1 MTQTFTQSRRSLT
14 DRSKKGMGVLWI
26 ALAMMIV
33 VLTPRVWAQDSA
45 TIDGN
50 VADVSGAVVA
60 NANVMLTDNGTGV
73 QREATANDVGAFH
86 FGNLGAGTYTMTAT
100 AKGFQKYTK
109 SGIEVHVAQHLEEN
123 AALTVGAESQTVSVQ
138 ADALQ
143 VQTETSE
150 VSTLISGEQVRQ
162 LATNGRN
169 VVQLAAL
176 GLGVS
181 NQLAAFG
188 GIDALTSSN
197 GLSFNGQRTT
207 HNVYLIDGAEQN
219 DRGCGGCFMNLP
231 SQDAIGEFQTLGSN
245 YSADYGIGSGGTIVM
260 MIKSGQRQYHG
271 TLYEFN
277 RNTDY
282 NANDYFLKQANP
294 PKGRPT
300 FQLNEPG
307 GNIGGPLFIPHV
319 YDEAR
324 NRTFFFVNEEWR
336 KLIQGSAPSVSNA
349 IWGSNF
355 PTLGQDYIYTPQG
368 SGVPMVPSLP
378 GNQSYTNVETVAT
391 GYTQAQIQSA
401 AGVAFP
407 AGPTP
412 GTYRI
417 PLALVDQNMVR
428 ELNAGVF
435 PHPNTT
441 CTGPGGTCKQ
451 FIVSINQPENIRED
465 VVRIDHSINSKFQLM
480 GHYLHD
486 AMVKTFFPPLW
497 AGGQPTDGTIM
508 ANPSYT
514 AAIKLTQTYSSSVL
528 NETAF
533 FYSGNKINLTP
544 IPGAGVTIVQPAGWN
559 SNSSP
564 NTYGQTATTSLF
576 PTSDQAG
583 LNHAFAPKAPLMP
596 AIALTGTPL
605 SATYTPSYYPWK
617 NGYEGF
623 QYRDDLS
630 WIKGRHQ
637 FKFGFGLLHDY
648 KNQELQAETMGRATF
663 SQNNFA
669 KDGVVNAVLGLE
681 DSWNQLEYLY
691 GKHWVNNNYNG
702 YAIDNWHYNSRLTL
716 NLGLRYDGLPHAWE
730 RYNKFANFVPSTYN
744 TTLPNP
750 IADNGTLINGQLTSY
765 PSVSPTGGAEPF
777 YLNGINEAR
786 VNGFARGN
794 VKNYYFT
801 WEPRIGF
808 TYDLSGSGKTV
819 LRGGVGVFYE
829 RVQGNDVYNAALNPP
844 FAYQPA
850 PTNVF
855 FSNPLTSILTG
866 PPTGPTTPTISLYPS
881 SLTTIKYNYPPPGTM
896 NWSFGIQRQMAPSV
910 IATVQYVGSGGWD
923 QNNDRQ
929 INTLPL
935 TNNPSNPWSTANAA
949 PQASTA
955 AVIAAEPTTN
965 PNWTPIYS
973 DRWANQGGKI
983 LANKLRI
990 YPGFGSINQEENE
1003 TNSHYHSLQAG
1014 VRFENKAGL
1023 TTQLAYT
1030 YSHLIDSASGDLG
1043 GIPNPFNA
1051 HYGKGS
1057 GTFDRR
1063 QIFNA
1068 SYVYALPFAKHSSNM
1083 AAKAFIGGWGIA
1095 GVTVFEK
1102 GVPNQITYSGPDTL
1116 GLTAGTNRPNL
1127 IAPITYPKKQ
1137 SAWFS
1142 TSSYADPVAP
1152 WFGGPNQGFG
1162 AAGKDNVVGP
1172 GLNNTNLTLTKNI
1185 PLSGKD
1191 NGPGIELRF
1200 ESFNTFN
1207 KTQFGSSSGAGFD
1220 VANHDSNFGQV
1231 TSIFSPRI
1239 LELGGKFHF

>member
-14 DRSKKGMGVLWI
+14 VRSKKGMGVLCI
-26 ALAMMIV
+26 ALAMMIMA
-33 VLTPRVWAQDSA
+33 LAPRVWGQDSA

-50 VADVSGAVVA
+50 VVDSTGAVVA
-60 NANVMLTDNGTGV
+60 NANVTLIDIGTG
-73 QREATANDVGAFH
+73 QKREATANSVGAFH
-86 FGNLGAGTYTMTAT
+86 FGNIAAATYTMTAT
-100 AKGFQKYTK
+100 AKGFQTSTT
-109 SGIEVHVAQHLEEN
+109 SGIEVHVAQHLEED
-123 AALTVGAESQTVSVQ
+123 AKLTVGSESQTVSVE

-245 YSADYGIGSGGTIVM
+245 YSADYGIGSGGTITM

-282 NANDYFLKQANP
+282 NANDFFLKQAHP
-294 PKGRPT
+294 PKARPT

-307 GNIGGPLFIPHV
+307 GNIGGPVFIPHV

-355 PTLGQDYIYTPQG
+355 PTLGQDYNYSPQSSAVPIVPNIPTNTAYTALETSAGLTPG
-368 SGVPMVPSLP
+368 SP
-378 GNQSYTNVETVAT
+378 
-391 GYTQAQIQSA
+391 
-401 AGVAFP
+401 FP
-407 AGPTP
+407 AGTTS
-412 GTYRI
+412 GSYRI

-428 ELNAGVF
+428 ELSAGVF

-441 CTGPGGTCKQ
+441 CTGPGGACKQ
-451 FIVSINQPENIRED
+451 LVISINQPENIRED

-508 ANPSYT
+508 ANPSFT
-514 AAIKLTQTYSSSVL
+514 GAIKLTQTYSSSVL
-528 NETAF
+528 NETGV
-533 FYSGNKINLTP
+533 FYSGNKIHLTP
-544 IPGAGVTIVQPAGWN
+544 IAGAGVQITQPTGWN
-559 SNSSP
+559 STNNAGSF
-564 NTYGQTATTSLF
+564 GTATTSLF
-576 PTSDQAG
+576 PTSDQAA
-583 LNHAFAPKAPLMP
+583 LNHAFAPKAALMP
-596 AIALTGTPL
+596 AIAMSGTL
-605 SATYTPSYYPWK
+605 GATYTPSYYPWK

-630 WIKGRHQ
+630 WSKGRHQ
-637 FKFGFGLLHDY
+637 FKFGAGLLHDY
-648 KNQELQAETMGRATF
+648 KNQELQAETMGRASF
-663 SQNNFA
+663 SQNNFT
-669 KDGVVNAVLGLE
+669 KDTVTNAVMGLE

-691 GKHWVNNNYNG
+691 GKHWVNNNYSG
-702 YAIDNWHYNSRLTL
+702 YAIDNWHVNSRLVL
-716 NLGLRYDGLPHAWE
+716 NLGLRFDGLPHAWE

-744 TTLPNP
+744 TTLPEP
-750 IADNGTLINGQLTSY
+750 INASGALIPATLTSY
-765 PSVSPTGGAEPF
+765 AGVSPTGGAEPF

-786 VNGFARGN
+786 VNGFARGV
-794 VKNYYFT
+794 VKNYYYT

-808 TYDLSGSGKTV
+808 TYDLSGTGKTV
-819 LRGGVGVFYE
+819 LRGGVGLFYE
-829 RVQGNDVYNAALNPP
+829 RIQGNDVYNAALNPP
-844 FAYQPA
+844 FAYQPS

-855 FSNPLTSILTG
+855 FSNPKTSILTG
-866 PPTGPTTPTISLYPS
+866 PGSGSTGPTLFPS
-881 SLTTIKYNYPPPGTM
+881 GLTTIKYNYPPPGTM
-896 NWSFGIQRQMAPSV
+896 NWSLGIQHQVASSI
-910 IATVQYVGSGGWD
+910 IATVQYVGSSGWD
-923 QNNDRQ
+923 QNNDRE
-929 INTLPL
+929 INELPL
-935 TNNPSNPWSTANAA
+935 TNNASNPWSSAN
-949 PQASTA
+949 PSGPNYNTITSTD
-955 AVIAAEPTTN
+955 PRWLGGPSTN
-965 PNWTPIYS
+965 PYT
-973 DRWANQGGKI
+973 DRFANQSGKI
-983 LANKLRI
+983 LANQLRI
-990 YPGFGSINQEENE
+990 YQGFGSINQEENE

-1014 VRFENKAGL
+1014 VRFENKWGL

-1057 GTFDRR
+1057 GAYDRR
-1063 QIFNA
+1063 QIFNM
-1068 SYVYALPFAKHSSNM
+1068 SYVYTLPFARHSSNM
-1083 AAKAFIGGWGIA
+1083 LERAIIGGWGIS
-1095 GVTVFEK
+1095 GVTVFQA
-1102 GVPNQITYSGPDTL
+1102 GLPLNVAYSGTDTL
-1116 GLTAGTNRPNL
+1116 GLTAGSNRPNL
-1127 IAPITYPKKQ
+1127 IAPITYPKTQ
-1137 SAWFS
+1137 AAWFN
-1142 TSSYADPVAP
+1142 TSAYQDPVAP

-1172 GLNNTNLTLTKNI
+1172 GLNNTNLTLNKNI

-1207 KTQFGSSSGAGFD
+1207 KAQFSGVD
-1220 VANHDSNFGQV
+1220 LNNHDGNFGQV

>member
-1 MTQTFTQSRRSLT
+1 MTQSFPRSSRSLT
-14 DRSKKGMGVLWI
+14 VRSKKGMRVLWI
-26 ALAMMIV
+26 ALAMMIMA
-33 VLTPRVWAQDSA
+33 LAPRVWGQDNA

-50 VADVSGAVVA
+50 VTDSTGAVVA
-60 NANVMLTDNGTGV
+60 SATVTLIDNGTGMK
-73 QREATANDVGAFH
+73 RESAANSVGAFH
-86 FGNLGAGTYTMTAT
+86 FGNLGAGTYTMTAN
-100 AKGFQKYTK
+100 AKGFQNYTR

-123 AALTVGAESQTVSVQ
+123 AALTVGSESQTVSVE

-169 VVQLAAL
+169 VVQLAAF

-181 NQLAAFG
+181 SQLAAFG

-207 HNVYLIDGAEQN
+207 HNVYLIDGGEQN

-260 MIKSGQRQYHG
+260 MIKSGQRKYHG

-319 YDEAR
+319 YNEAK

-336 KLIQGSAPSVSNA
+336 RLIQGSAPAVSNA
-349 IWGSNF
+349 IWGNNF
-355 PTLGQDYIYTPQG
+355 PTLGQDYIYTPQ
-368 SGVPMVPSLP
+368 SATIPVVPNLP
-378 GNQSYTNVETVAT
+378 GNAAYTALET
-391 GYTQAQIQSA
+391 G
-401 AGVAFP
+401 AGLTPGSPFP
-407 AGPTP
+407 AGSTT

-441 CTGPGGTCKQ
+441 CTGPGGACKQ
-451 FIVSINQPENIRED
+451 LVISINQPENIRED
-465 VVRIDHSINSKFQLM
+465 VVRIDHTINSKYQLM

-497 AGGQPTDGTIM
+497 AGGQPTVGTVM

-544 IPGAGVTIVQPAGWN
+544 IPGAGVTIAQPTGWN
-559 SNSSP
+559 STSSP
-564 NTYGQTATTSLF
+564 NSYGTATTSLF

-583 LNHAFAPKAPLMP
+583 VNHAFAPKAPLMP
-596 AIALTGTPL
+596 AIAMSGTL
-605 SATYTPSYYPWK
+605 GATYTPSYYPWK

-630 WIKGRHQ
+630 WSKGRHQ

-648 KNQELQAETMGRATF
+648 KNQELQAETMGRASY

-669 KDGVVNAVLGLE
+669 KDTVVNAVMGLE

-691 GKHWVNNNYNG
+691 GKHWVNNNYSG
-702 YAIDNWHYNSRLTL
+702 YAIDNWHVNSRLTL

-750 IADNGTLINGQLTSY
+750 LNSDGTLITAQLTSY
-765 PSVSPTGGAEPF
+765 PGVSPTGGAESF

-786 VNGFARGN
+786 VNGFARGV
-794 VKNYYFT
+794 VKNNYYT

-844 FAYQPA
+844 FAYQPS

-855 FSNPLTSILTG
+855 FSNPSTSILTG
-866 PPTGPTTPTISLYPS
+866 QTSHNLFPS
-881 SLTTIKYNYPPPGTM
+881 GLTTIKYTYPPPGTM
-896 NWSFGIQRQMAPSV
+896 DWSFGVQHQIAPSIV
-910 IATVQYVGSGGWD
+910 ATVQYVGSVGWD

-935 TNNPSNPWSTANAA
+935 TNNPSNPWSTSN
-949 PQASTA
+949 PGGPNYNTVTSTD
-955 AVIAAEPTTN
+955 PRWLGGPSTN
-965 PNWTPIYS
+965 PYT
-973 DRWANQGGKI
+973 DRYANQSGKI
-983 LANKLRI
+983 LANQLRI
-990 YPGFGSINQEENE
+990 YPGLGSINQEENE

-1014 VRFENKAGL
+1014 VRLENKWGL
-1023 TTQLAYT
+1023 TSQLAYT

-1057 GTFDRR
+1057 GAYDRR
-1063 QIFNA
+1063 QIFNV
-1068 SYVYALPFAKHSSNM
+1068 SYVYSLSFAKHTSNL
-1083 AAKAFIGGWGIA
+1083 AAKEIIGGWGIA
-1095 GVTVFEK
+1095 GATVFQA
-1102 GVPNQITYSGPDTL
+1102 GLPINIAYSGTDTL
-1116 GLTAGTNRPNL
+1116 GLTAGSNRPNL
-1127 IAPITYPKKQ
+1127 IAPVKYPKTQ
-1137 SAWFS
+1137 AAWFS

-1152 WFGGPNQGFG
+1152 WFGGPGQGFG

-1185 PLSGKD
+1185 PLNGKD

-1207 KTQFGSSSGAGFD
+1207 KAQFSGFD
-1220 VANHDSNFGQV
+1220 ANNHDGNFGQV
-1231 TSIFSPRI
+1231 TSIYSPRI

>member
-1 MTQTFTQSRRSLT
+1 MTQSFTQSSRSLT
-14 DRSKKGMGVLWI
+14 VRSKKGMGVLWI
-26 ALAMMIV
+26 ALAMMIMT
-33 VLTPRVWAQDSA
+33 LAPRVWGQDNA

-50 VADVSGAVVA
+50 VTDSSGAVVA
-60 NANVMLTDNGTGV
+60 NATVTLIDNGTGV
-73 QREATANDVGAFH
+73 KREAAANAVGAFH
-86 FGNLGAGTYTMTAT
+86 FGNIGAGTYTMTAT
-100 AKGFQKYTK
+100 AKGFQNYTE

-123 AALTVGAESQTVSVQ
+123 AALTVGSESQTVSVE

-150 VSTLISGEQVRQ
+150 ISTLISGEQVRQ

-197 GLSFNGQRTT
+197 GLSFNGQRVT

-245 YSADYGIGSGGTIVM
+245 YSADYGIGSGGTITM
-260 MIKSGQRQYHG
+260 MIKSGQRKYHG

-277 RNTDY
+277 RNTAY

-319 YDEAR
+319 YNEAK

-336 KLIQGSAPSVSNA
+336 RLIQGSAPSVSNA

-368 SGVPMVPSLP
+368 SAVPMVPSLP
-378 GNQSYTNVETVAT
+378 GNQGYTNVEMAAT
-391 GYTQAQIQSA
+391 GYTQAQIQGPG
-401 AGVAFP
+401 GVAFQ
-407 AGPTP
+407 AGPSP

-417 PLALVDQNMVR
+417 PLSMVDQNMVR

-451 FIVSINQPENIRED
+451 IVISINQPENIRED
-465 VVRIDHSINSKFQLM
+465 VVRIDHTINSKYQLM

-486 AMVKTFFPPLW
+486 AMQKTFFPPLW
-497 AGGQPTDGTIM
+497 AGGQPTVGTVM

-544 IPGAGVTIVQPAGWN
+544 IPGAGVTIAQPSGWN
-559 SNSSP
+559 STSNAG
-564 NTYGQTATTSLF
+564 TYGTATTSLF

-605 SATYTPSYYPWK
+605 SQTYTPSYYPWK

-648 KNQELQAETMGRATF
+648 KNQELQAETNGRATF

-669 KDGVVNAVLGLE
+669 KDGLVNAVLGLE
-681 DSWNQLEYLY
+681 DSWSQLEYLY
-691 GKHWVNNNYNG
+691 GKHWVNNNYSG
-702 YAIDNWHYNSRLTL
+702 YGIDNWHYNSRLTL
-716 NLGLRYDGLPHAWE
+716 NLGLRFDGLPHAWE
-730 RYNKFANFVPSTYN
+730 RYNKFANFVPATYN

-750 IADNGTLINGQLTSY
+750 INSDGTLNAAQLTSY
-765 PSVSPTGGAEPF
+765 PGVSPTGGAEPF
-777 YLNGINEAR
+777 YLNGINEAGS
-786 VNGFARGN
+786 NGFPRGN
-794 VKNYYFT
+794 VKNYYYT

-819 LRGGVGVFYE
+819 MRGGVGVFYE

-855 FSNPLTSILTG
+855 FSNPNTSILTG
-866 PPTGPTTPTISLYPS
+866 PGSGQTGPTLFPS
-881 SLTTIKYNYPPPGTM
+881 SLTTIKYTYPPPGTM
-896 NWSFGIQRQMAPSV
+896 NWSFGFQRQVAPSIV
-910 IATVQYVGSGGWD
+910 AVLQYVGSSGWD
-923 QNNDRQ
+923 QNNDRS
-929 INTLPL
+929 INTLPQ
-935 TNNPSNPWSTANAA
+935 TNNPSNPWSSSNLGGPNYNTIT
-949 PQASTA
+949 STD
-955 AVIAAEPTTN
+955 PRWLGGPSTN
-965 PNWTPIYS
+965 PYT
-973 DRWANQGGKI
+973 DRYANQSSKI

-990 YPGFGSINQEENE
+990 YQGFGGITQEENE

-1014 VRFENKAGL
+1014 VRFENKWGL

-1043 GIPNPFNA
+1043 NIPNPFNA

-1057 GTFDRR
+1057 GSYDRR
-1063 QIFNA
+1063 HIFNA

-1083 AAKAFIGGWGIA
+1083 AAKAIIGGWGIS
-1095 GVTVFEK
+1095 GVTVFQK
-1102 GVPNQITYSGPDTL
+1102 GLPINIAYTGTDTL
-1116 GLTAGTNRPNL
+1116 GLSGGSNRPNL
-1127 IAPITYPKKQ
+1127 IAPIKYPKTQ
-1137 SAWFS
+1137 AAWFS
-1142 TSSYADPVAP
+1142 VSSYADPVAP
-1152 WFGGPNQGFG
+1152 WFGGPGQGFG

-1172 GLNNTNLTLTKNI
+1172 GLNNTNLTLNKNI
-1185 PLSGKD
+1185 PLNGKD

-1207 KTQFGSSSGAGFD
+1207 KAQFSGFD
-1220 VANHDSNFGQV
+1220 ANNHDGNFGQV
-1231 TSIFSPRI
+1231 TSIYSPRI